1 MKWLNKLIC
10 HFRGHKG
17 LQRDQEY
24 DSIYYMLEDSGAF
37 CRGIT
42 CTYGGRLYR
51 CSRCGELRIC
61 RGVTSWELEDLIS
74 DTLKDL
80 PKNYFGNMWDKLDY
94 DFCRFYK

>member
-10 HFRGHKG
+10 HLKGHVGLRRG
-17 LQRDQEY
+17 QDY
-24 DSIYYMLEDSGAF
+24 DSIYYLLENSGAF
-37 CRGIT
+37 CQGIT
-42 CTYGGRLYR
+42 QTYGGRLYR

-61 RGVTSWELEDLIS
+61 CGVTSWELEDLIS

-80 PKNYFGNMWDKLDY
+80 PKNYFGEMWSDQTY